1 MDKQHS
7 ITKEEIFLKLL
18 LNGEVDAHNF
28 EVQVEDGVVVVEG
41 DVSGRHAKRV
51 IDQCLAEV
59 EGVRHVENKL
69 KIRRVSRFSDN
80 SMHGF

>member
-1 MDKQHS
+1 MNESDKAL
-7 ITKEEIFLKLL
+7 EIAIKKKLL
-18 LNGEVDAHNF
+18 SNGEVDTHNF
-28 EVQVEDGVVVVEG
+28 AIEVDEGVVKLEG

-51 IDQCLAEV
+51 IDECLSKM
-59 EGVRHVENKL
+59 EGIRHVENRL